1 MLSSL
6 QSSYCQENAIFRY
19 TLSSHLMK
27 LVDVTINCIL
37 YVGCLC
43 TLCQPRGSYIFD
55 TLVIKDATHP

>member
-6 QSSYCQENAIFRY
+6 QSSYCQENAIFRH

-37 YVGCLC
+37 YVGYLC
-43 TLCQPRGSYIFD
+43 TVCQPRGYIFD